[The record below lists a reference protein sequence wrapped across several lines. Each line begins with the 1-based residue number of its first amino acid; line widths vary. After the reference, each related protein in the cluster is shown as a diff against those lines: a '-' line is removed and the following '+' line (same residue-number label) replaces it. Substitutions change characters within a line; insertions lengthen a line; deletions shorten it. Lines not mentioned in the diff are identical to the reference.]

1 MFLSENYKKWH
12 WSFYIAFD
20 SKHKEKVE
28 GYAKTKEIALDM
40 ALNELSKWFDVD
52 EVDCNACQIFIMK
65 SNPKDYNV

>member
-28 GYAKTKEIALDM
+28 GYAKTKDFLTSLE
-40 ALNELSKWFDVD
+40 KG
-52 EVDCNACQIFIMK
+52 K
-65 SNPKDYNV
+65 